1 MATIAIDA
9 GHGGNAVGAAN
20 GFRQEKSENL
30 AFAIAVGKI
39 LECRCHRVLYTRQTD
54 INPSFEERVKV
65 SNNANADLFISI
77 HRNSSSIASAN
88 GVENFVSPYAS
99 ATSRAFAQN
108 VLNRILALN
117 LFANRGIKQDNFYV
131 LNNTNAPAQLL
142 ELGFISNAGDN
153 YLIDTNFSK
162 IAAAIADG
170 IEDSV
175 GKVPDCTCGG
185 IVIPPPPPPP
195 KNLVGTVT
203 TAGSNLNLRSGPST
217 ASGIIASMP
226 NGSTVEIISEQNG
239 FYQVIFSGQTGWAS
253 SAFIQPKA
261 REATVTTQGGN
272 LNLRSGPSTSS
283 TIIAVMP
290 NGSRVVVTNIF
301 GNFYEVNFGG
311 RVGYA
316 SKDYIT
322 LN

>member
-1 MATIAIDA
+1 MATIVIDA
-9 GHGGNAVGAAN
+9 GHGGNALGAVN
-20 GFRQEKSENL
+20 GSRQEKSENL

-54 INPSFEERVKV
+54 INPSFEDRVRL

-77 HRNSSSIASAN
+77 HRNSATTASAN
-88 GVENFVSPYAS
+88 GVENYVSPYAS

-117 LFANRGIKQDNFYV
+117 LFTNRGVKQDNFYV
-131 LNNTNAPAQLL
+131 LNNTSAPAQLL
-142 ELGFISNAGDN
+142 EIGFITNAGDN

-162 IAAAIADG
+162 IATAIADG

-185 IVIPPPPPPP
+185 GPVTPPPPT

-203 TAGSNLNLRSGPST
+203 TAGTGLNLRSGPST
-217 ASGIIASMP
+217 LSPVIASMP
-226 NGSTVEIISEQNG
+226 NGSTVEIIGEQNG
-239 FYQVIFSGQTGWAS
+239 FYQIIFNGQTGWAS
-253 SAFIQPKA
+253 SAFIQPAA
-261 REATVTTQGGN
+261 RAATVTTQGGN
-272 LNLRSGPSTSS
+272 LNLRNGPNTSS
-283 TIIAVMP
+283 SIIASMP
-290 NGSRVVVTNIF
+290 NGSRVTVTNIF
-301 GNFYEVNFGG
+301 GNFYEVNWNG
-311 RVGYA
+311 RIGYA
-316 SKDYIT
+316 SKDFIT